1 MLVML
6 TRILVLNLGLEYE
19 AEVLDLVLGLA
30 TEGQVL
36 GLGVMGLAEYLVLKF
51 QGQLA
56 KKKHKTAKHIFL

>member
-1 MLVML
+1 MLVRL
-6 TRILVLNLGLEYE
+6 THILVLDLGHGYE

-36 GLGVMGLAEYLVLKF
+36 GLGVIGLAEYLVLKF

-56 KKKHKTAKHIFL
+56 KKHETAKHILL

>member
-36 GLGVMGLAEYLVLKF
+36 GLGVIGLAEHLVLKF

-56 KKKHKTAKHIFL
+56 KKHKTAKHILL